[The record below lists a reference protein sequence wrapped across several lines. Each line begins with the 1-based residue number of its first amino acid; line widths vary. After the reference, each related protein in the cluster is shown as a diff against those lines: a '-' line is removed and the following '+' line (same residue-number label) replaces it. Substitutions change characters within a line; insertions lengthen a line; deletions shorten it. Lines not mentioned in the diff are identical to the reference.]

1 MKKSP
6 PKAPERVQKRYQ
18 VALPVRITYWDKDKK
33 PVLEMA
39 CTYDIS
45 PRGARIT
52 SVKAIKQTGEIVVLE
67 RGESKAFCRVVWV
80 GDSASA
86 WKDQIG
92 LETIEANQT
101 MWPAELKAMQDV
113 FDSLTWEEPEKIKE
127 KGADKRRQ
135 HRFSVTGIA
144 DVELPGKGKL
154 SQKAAV
160 KDLSEM
166 GCLLQT
172 KEALKP
178 GASIK
183 LTLKIGDCELTL
195 KGLVRRSLNAG
206 FGIEFSEI
214 RKGDRQMLKH
224 ALQKLA
230 EQQLN
235 ENIELEM
242 QR

>member
-1 MKKSP
+1 VKKSP

-86 WKDQIG
+86 LKDQIG

-135 HRFSVTGIA
+135 HGSKGALVFRDPSEDDRVWVIFDWDEQGWQSFVSDPTVPPIMRDAGH
-144 DVELPGKGKL
+144 KGKP
-154 SQKAAV
+154 QAAAFATR
-160 KDLSEM
+160 
-166 GCLLQT
+166 C
-172 KEALKP
+172 
-178 GASIK
+178 
-183 LTLKIGDCELTL
+183 
-195 KGLVRRSLNAG
+195 
-206 FGIEFSEI
+206 
-214 RKGDRQMLKH
+214 H
-224 ALQKLA
+224 A
-230 EQQLN
+230 
-235 ENIELEM
+235 
-242 QR
+242 

>member
-1 MKKSP
+1 MKKNP
-6 PKAPERVQKRYQ
+6 PKAVERVQKRFQ

-45 PRGARIT
+45 LRGARIS
-52 SVKAIKQTGEIVVLE
+52 SVKAIKQTGEIVVVE
-67 RGESKAFCRVVWV
+67 RGQSKAFCRVVWV
-80 GDSASA
+80 GDAASSL
-86 WKDQIG
+86 KGQIG
-92 LETIEANQT
+92 LETVEAEQT

-113 FDSLTWEEPEKIKE
+113 FDSLTWEEPEKTKE

-135 HRFSVTGIA
+135 HRFSVRGVAEI
-144 DVELPGKGKL
+144 ELPGKGKL

-160 KDLSEM
+160 KDVSEM

-172 KEALKP
+172 KEALRP
-178 GASIK
+178 GTSIK
-183 LTLKIGDCELTL
+183 LILKIGDCDVTL
-195 KGLVRRSLNAG
+195 KGLVRRSLDTG

-235 ENIELEM
+235 ENVELEM

>member
-1 MKKSP
+1 
-6 PKAPERVQKRYQ
+6 
-18 VALPVRITYWDKDKK
+18 
-33 PVLEMA
+33 
-39 CTYDIS
+39 
-45 PRGARIT
+45 
-52 SVKAIKQTGEIVVLE
+52 
-67 RGESKAFCRVVWV
+67 
-80 GDSASA
+80 
-86 WKDQIG
+86 
-92 LETIEANQT
+92 